1 MYKYKL
7 KEIEVGDVG
16 VRGGVKSTVT
26 DIDPITGGITWSIT
40 DVAAFDTVYKTFNKL
55 KKFLKK
61 LETTGEAEKDPVL
74 DEISD
79 KVEDLFSDYWTHIRS
94 TYPEAYDKIKL
105 TKESV
110 NEAKETFYFDDI
122 LDILNGSSFSQ
133 EIKPTDPKVKEL
145 LQKKYKNIVDFAR
158 TVASTYNIKPELTLN
173 SPSNTPPKSFLVTRA
188 FNFMSKEF
196 GSDRFNQPNYKNIT
210 PGEYKLIK
218 SRRGKHTYLNP
229 NNVKITL
236 SDSDMA
242 TLTRPENDLV
252 TNIVK
257 ESVNEVAT
265 DRFLKSAARNLAGQM
280 RGKSASRDTLMNRL
294 NSMPL
299 ANRLKSDEL
308 DKIIDYTM
316 QEMGLINEAKK
327 MTFGDFLNDLDNR
340 LLDILRAAKGLNS
353 KDSNKIDMRASLN
366 QNFTLFRNYISKLKK
381 EYSNELGKELT
392 FTIDEDLEE
401 GTFHGP
407 REIAIYDGP
416 DGETYIEKRGLG
428 YYGYNNSFD
437 FEAEDKAE
445 LKHKLNSWGYRLVAG
460 SIDEGEG
467 EGYLTPKAFDKN
479 KKSTG
484 ANDIYYYK
492 LGYKPVPKKIK
503 GSGLEVKQ
511 LFEKEE
517 LKEYSDFQQK
527 RIQQF
532 TDVEEKLN
540 QISPLLSNA
549 KNETAKFYNENP
561 GSYEVVYSTDMVG
574 SLIDDITELLKQEE

>member
-1 MYKYKL
+1 MYKFKL

-26 DIDPITGGITWSIT
+26 DIDPHTGGITWDIT

-61 LETTGEAEKDPVL
+61 LEATGEAKKDLVL

-94 TYPEAYDKIKL
+94 TYPEAYAKIKL

-110 NEAKETFYFDDI
+110 NET
-122 LDILNGSSFSQ
+122 
-133 EIKPTDPKVKEL
+133 
-145 LQKKYKNIVDFAR
+145 
-158 TVASTYNIKPELTLN
+158 
-173 SPSNTPPKSFLVTRA
+173 
-188 FNFMSKEF
+188 
-196 GSDRFNQPNYKNIT
+196 
-210 PGEYKLIK
+210 
-218 SRRGKHTYLNP
+218 
-229 NNVKITL
+229 
-236 SDSDMA
+236 
-242 TLTRPENDLV
+242 
-252 TNIVK
+252 
-257 ESVNEVAT
+257 AT
-265 DRFLKSAARNLAGQM
+265 DRFLQSSARNLAKQM

-299 ANRLKSDEL
+299 ASRLKPDEL
-308 DKIIDYTM
+308 EKIVDYAM
-316 QEMGLINEAKK
+316 QEMGLINESKK

-340 LLDILRAAKGLNS
+340 LLDILRAAKGLNAE
-353 KDSNKIDMRASLN
+353 DSNKIDMRASLN

-381 EYSNELGKELT
+381 EYSDELGKELT

-401 GTFHGP
+401 GEG
-407 REIAIYDGP
+407 I
-416 DGETYIEKRGLG
+416 G
-428 YYGYNNSFD
+428 YM
-437 FEAEDKAE
+437 
-445 LKHKLNSWGYRLVAG
+445 
-460 SIDEGEG
+460 
-467 EGYLTPKAFDKN
+467 TPKAFDKN

-517 LKEYSDFQQK
+517 LTEYSDFQQK

-532 TDVEEKLN
+532 SDIEVKLN

-549 KNETAKFYNENP
+549 KNETSEYYNENP

>member
-7 KEIEVGDVG
+7 KEVEVGDVD

-26 DIDPITGGITWSIT
+26 DIDPETGGITWSIT

-61 LETTGEAEKDPVL
+61 LEATGEAEKDPVL

-133 EIKPTDPKVKEL
+133 EIKPTDPKIKEL

-158 TVASTYNIKPELTLN
+158 TVASTYDIKPSSTLN
-173 SPSNTPPKSFLVTRA
+173 PTPDTPPKSFTVPKT
-188 FNFMSKEF
+188 FKYTSSKMSSPIEL
-196 GSDRFNQPNYKNIT
+196 GDQVIA
-210 PGEYKLIK
+210 GEYKLLK

-229 NNVKITL
+229 NNVKIRL
-236 SDSDMA
+236 SDSDLY
-242 TLTRPENDLV
+242 TFIRPENNL
-252 TNIVK
+252 TI
-257 ESVNEVAT
+257 VNEAAT
-265 DRFLKSAARNLAGQM
+265 DRFLQSAARNLAKQM

-299 ANRLKSDEL
+299 ASRLKSDEL
-308 DKIIDYTM
+308 NKIIDYTM
-316 QEMGLINEAKK
+316 QEMGL
-327 MTFGDFLNDLDNR
+327 
-340 LLDILRAAKGLNS
+340 
-353 KDSNKIDMRASLN
+353 
-366 QNFTLFRNYISKLKK
+366 
-381 EYSNELGKELT
+381 
-392 FTIDEDLEE
+392 
-401 GTFHGP
+401 
-407 REIAIYDGP
+407 
-416 DGETYIEKRGLG
+416 
-428 YYGYNNSFD
+428 
-437 FEAEDKAE
+437 
-445 LKHKLNSWGYRLVAG
+445 
-460 SIDEGEG
+460 IDEGEG

-517 LKEYSDFQQK
+517 LTEYSDFQQK
-527 RIQQF
+527 RLQQF
-532 TDVEEKLN
+532 SDIEEKLN

-549 KNETAKFYNENP
+549 KNETAKYYNENP
-561 GSYEVVYSTDMVG
+561 GSYEVVYSTDMIG
-574 SLIDDITELLKQEE
+574 SLVDDITELLKQEE

>member
-7 KEIEVGDVG
+7 KEVEVGDVD

-26 DIDPITGGITWSIT
+26 DIDPETGGITWSIT

-61 LETTGEAEKDPVL
+61 LEATGEAEKDPVL

-79 KVEDLFSDYWTHIRS
+79 KVEDLFSDYWTHVRS

-110 NEAKETFYFDDI
+110 DEAKETFYFDDI

-158 TVASTYNIKPELTLN
+158 TVASTYDIKPSSTLN
-173 SPSNTPPKSFLVTRA
+173 PTPDTPPKSFTVPKT
-188 FNFMSKEF
+188 FKYTSSKMSSPIEL
-196 GSDRFNQPNYKNIT
+196 GDQVIA
-210 PGEYKLIK
+210 GEYKLLK

-229 NNVKITL
+229 NNVKIRL
-236 SDSDMA
+236 SDSDLY
-242 TLTRPENDLV
+242 TFIRPENNL
-252 TNIVK
+252 TI
-257 ESVNEVAT
+257 VNEAAT
-265 DRFLKSAARNLAGQM
+265 DRFLQSAARNLAKQM

-299 ANRLKSDEL
+299 ASRLKSDEL
-308 DKIIDYTM
+308 DKIVDYAM
-316 QEMGLINEAKK
+316 QEMGLINESKK

-340 LLDILRAAKGLNS
+340 LLDILRAAKGLNAE
-353 KDSNKIDMRASLN
+353 DSNKIDMRASLN

-401 GTFHGP
+401 GEG
-407 REIAIYDGP
+407 I
-416 DGETYIEKRGLG
+416 G
-428 YYGYNNSFD
+428 YM
-437 FEAEDKAE
+437 
-445 LKHKLNSWGYRLVAG
+445 
-460 SIDEGEG
+460 
-467 EGYLTPKAFDKN
+467 TPKAFDKN

-517 LKEYSDFQQK
+517 LTEYSDFQQK
-527 RIQQF
+527 RLQQF
-532 TDVEEKLN
+532 SNVEEKLN

-549 KNETAKFYNENP
+549 KNETAKYYNENP
-561 GSYEVVYSTDMVG
+561 GSYEVVYSTDMIG
-574 SLIDDITELLKQEE
+574 SLVDDIIELLKQEE

>member
-61 LETTGEAEKDPVL
+61 LEATGEAEKDPVI

-79 KVEDLFSDYWTHIRS
+79 KVEDLFSDYWTHVRAK
-94 TYPEAYDKIKL
+94 YPEAYDKIKL

-188 FNFMSKEF
+188 FNFMSKGF

-236 SDSDMA
+236 NDSDMA

-265 DRFLKSAARNLAGQM
+265 DRFLQSAARNLAGQM

-340 LLDILRAAKGLNS
+340 LLDILRAAKGLNV

-401 GTFHGP
+401 GEG
-407 REIAIYDGP
+407 I
-416 DGETYIEKRGLG
+416 G
-428 YYGYNNSFD
+428 YM
-437 FEAEDKAE
+437 
-445 LKHKLNSWGYRLVAG
+445 
-460 SIDEGEG
+460 
-467 EGYLTPKAFDKN
+467 TPKAFDKN

>member
-7 KEIEVGDVG
+7 KEVEVGDVD

-61 LETTGEAEKDPVL
+61 LETTGEAKKDPVI
-74 DEISD
+74 DEIAE
-79 KVEDLFSDYWTHIRS
+79 KVEDLFSDYWTHVRAK
-94 TYPEAYDKIKL
+94 YPDAYGKIKL

-158 TVASTYNIKPELTLN
+158 TVASTYDIKPSSTLN
-173 SPSNTPPKSFLVTRA
+173 PTPDTPPKSFLVTRA
-188 FNFMSKEF
+188 FDFMSKEF
-196 GSDRFNQPNYKNIT
+196 GYDRFNQPNYKNIT

-229 NNVKITL
+229 NNVKIRL
-236 SDSDMA
+236 SDSDLY
-242 TLTRPENDLV
+242 TFIRPENNL
-252 TNIVK
+252 TI
-257 ESVNEVAT
+257 VNEAAT
-265 DRFLKSAARNLAGQM
+265 DRFLQSAARNLVKQM

-299 ANRLKSDEL
+299 ASRLKSDEL
-308 DKIIDYTM
+308 DKIVDYAM
-316 QEMGLINEAKK
+316 QEMGLINESKK

-340 LLDILRAAKGLNS
+340 LLDILRAAKGLNAE
-353 KDSNKIDMRASLN
+353 DSNKIDMRASLN

-401 GTFHGP
+401 GEG
-407 REIAIYDGP
+407 I
-416 DGETYIEKRGLG
+416 G
-428 YYGYNNSFD
+428 YM
-437 FEAEDKAE
+437 
-445 LKHKLNSWGYRLVAG
+445 
-460 SIDEGEG
+460 
-467 EGYLTPKAFDKN
+467 TPKAFDKN

-517 LKEYSDFQQK
+517 LTEYSDFQQK
-527 RIQQF
+527 RLQQF
-532 TDVEEKLN
+532 SDVEEKLN

-549 KNETAKFYNENP
+549 KNETAKYYNENP
-561 GSYEVVYSTDMVG
+561 GSYEVVYSTDMIG
-574 SLIDDITELLKQEE
+574 SLVDDITKLLKQEE

>member
-188 FNFMSKEF
+188 FNFMSKGF

-236 SDSDMA
+236 NDSDMA

-265 DRFLKSAARNLAGQM
+265 DRFLQSAARNLAGQM

-401 GTFHGP
+401 GEG
-407 REIAIYDGP
+407 I
-416 DGETYIEKRGLG
+416 G
-428 YYGYNNSFD
+428 YM
-437 FEAEDKAE
+437 
-445 LKHKLNSWGYRLVAG
+445 
-460 SIDEGEG
+460 
-467 EGYLTPKAFDKN
+467 TPKAFDKN

-517 LKEYSDFQQK
+517 LTEYSDFQQK

>member
-110 NEAKETFYFDDI
+110 NES
-122 LDILNGSSFSQ
+122 LN
-133 EIKPTDPKVKEL
+133 EL
-145 LQKKYKNIVDFAR
+145 KRSEVEAELKKYQDELKKAERKRNAEDISVLKDK
-158 TVASTYNIKPELTLN
+158 IKTFKGMLKQGNLDE
-173 SPSNTPPKSFLVTRA
+173 A
-188 FNFMSKEF
+188 
-196 GSDRFNQPNYKNIT
+196 
-210 PGEYKLIK
+210 
-218 SRRGKHTYLNP
+218 
-229 NNVKITL
+229 
-236 SDSDMA
+236 A
-242 TLTRPENDLV
+242 TE
-252 TNIVK
+252 
-257 ESVNEVAT
+257 
-265 DRFLKSAARNLAGQM
+265 RFLQSSARNLAGQM

-340 LLDILRAAKGLNS
+340 LLDILRAAKGLNA

-381 EYSNELGKELT
+381 EYNNELGKELT

-401 GTFHGP
+401 GEG
-407 REIAIYDGP
+407 I
-416 DGETYIEKRGLG
+416 G
-428 YYGYNNSFD
+428 YM
-437 FEAEDKAE
+437 
-445 LKHKLNSWGYRLVAG
+445 
-460 SIDEGEG
+460 
-467 EGYLTPKAFDKN
+467 TPKAFDKN

-561 GSYEVVYSTDMVG
+561 GSYEVVYSTDMIG

>member
-26 DIDPITGGITWSIT
+26 DIDPETGGITWSIT

-188 FNFMSKEF
+188 FNFMSKGF
-196 GSDRFNQPNYKNIT
+196 GSDRFNQPNYKNIP

-236 SDSDMA
+236 NDSDMA

-257 ESVNEVAT
+257 ESLNELKRSEVEAELKKYQDELKKAERKRNAEDISVLKDKIKTFKGMLKQGNLDEAAT
-265 DRFLKSAARNLAGQM
+265 ERFLKSAARNLAGQM

-340 LLDILRAAKGLNS
+340 LLDILRATKGLNV

-401 GTFHGP
+401 GEG
-407 REIAIYDGP
+407 I
-416 DGETYIEKRGLG
+416 G
-428 YYGYNNSFD
+428 YM
-437 FEAEDKAE
+437 
-445 LKHKLNSWGYRLVAG
+445 
-460 SIDEGEG
+460 
-467 EGYLTPKAFDKN
+467 TPKAFDKN

>member
-7 KEIEVGDVG
+7 KEIEVGDVK
-16 VRGGVKSTVT
+16 VKGGVKSTVT
-26 DIDPITGGITWSIT
+26 DIDPETGGITWSIT

-55 KKFLKK
+55 KRFLKK
-61 LETTGEAEKDPVL
+61 LESTGEAEKDPVL

-158 TVASTYNIKPELTLN
+158 TVASTYDIKPSSTLN
-173 SPSNTPPKSFLVTRA
+173 PTPDTPPKSFLVTRA

-236 SDSDMA
+236 KDSDMA

-257 ESVNEVAT
+257 ESINEATT
-265 DRFLKSAARNLAGQM
+265 DRFLQSAARNLAKQM

-299 ANRLKSDEL
+299 ASRLKSDEL
-308 DKIIDYTM
+308 DKIINYTM

-401 GTFHGP
+401 GEG
-407 REIAIYDGP
+407 I
-416 DGETYIEKRGLG
+416 G
-428 YYGYNNSFD
+428 YM
-437 FEAEDKAE
+437 
-445 LKHKLNSWGYRLVAG
+445 
-460 SIDEGEG
+460 
-467 EGYLTPKAFDKN
+467 TPKAFDKN

-532 TDVEEKLN
+532 SDVEEKLN

-549 KNETAKFYNENP
+549 KNETAKYYNENP
-561 GSYEVVYSTDMVG
+561 GSYEVVYSTDMIG
-574 SLIDDITELLKQEE
+574 SLVDDITELLKQEE

>member
-188 FNFMSKEF
+188 FNFMSKGF

-236 SDSDMA
+236 NDSDMA

-265 DRFLKSAARNLAGQM
+265 DRFLQSAARNLAGQM

-401 GTFHGP
+401 GEG
-407 REIAIYDGP
+407 I
-416 DGETYIEKRGLG
+416 G
-428 YYGYNNSFD
+428 YM
-437 FEAEDKAE
+437 
-445 LKHKLNSWGYRLVAG
+445 
-460 SIDEGEG
+460 
-467 EGYLTPKAFDKN
+467 TPKAFDKN